1 MNSLSRMNRDI
12 SSQAISNIIVDKNS
26 VSSGED
32 IKIIVNYNDKNGKIN
47 PGDYIK
53 IDLGNNESVTVNG
66 YREKKGLFFKGI
78 LVGHFEVAGSEAKI
92 IFNNQVEA
100 FLQGSVSGF
109 IDFSAK
115 IRNESH
121 SNQTTSIISGGQY
134 ININVEKESSGGT
147 SSQFFY
153 KTGDIQTDNLEEVR
167 WFLIFNSVGDEY
179 SGYIDIDDQIQNP
192 ENHKIIKESVAI
204 TRVDH
209 IGNSKSYYGT
219 EGLTEFNNETGSTL
233 VFTEDSVYGE
243 IPWDRIAHS
252 QISINYNTKILNP
265 RAESFSNKVILNNS
279 QQIIQEENFSVKNVS
294 ANAGI
299 IGSKK
304 NELRIYK
311 FIKDSGK
318 SLEGVTF
325 ELKREDGKEIQ
336 DGLTRIKL
344 TTNEYGWISIENI
357 PNGKYIVKEI
367 SAPEG
372 YIYDSD
378 EEYKFEMKNDDTEGK
393 VLEIYNDRVKDQ
405 KIKVKKTWEGTPLKE
420 IKVKLNIFSA
430 SDAKKTESLILN
442 EENNWQGEFKD
453 LPIVD
458 SKGFKIDYSITE
470 VINVDGEEIELNNNE
485 EKVIEGVKYKSTIK
499 EVKNSEEKILKEYE
513 INNIVESEKPL
524 EPEKTSV
531 KVQKE
536 WIGTAGESAE
546 IILLKNN
553 EEYKTVELNE
563 KNNWEYEFKDLPVV
577 DNINDSNSN
586 IYSIKETPVKGY
598 TTTIEEISVNNY
610 TVINTEDIEK
620 IDLTVEKVWV
630 GLEKEYDGDVNLEL
644 YRNGEHYI
652 DGEKEY
658 TITLNK
664 NTGWKYIFKDLP
676 KYDENGE
683 EYIYT
688 IEEPGLDEERFSVEV
703 FNKEGTENHII
714 VENSVRFRDV
724 HVKKIWEGKVGES
737 AKFLLFE
744 AVRDEFGNL
753 LKKTN

>member
-134 ININVEKESSGGT
+134 ININIEKESSGGT

-304 NELRIYK
+304 MN
-311 FIKDSGK
+311 
-318 SLEGVTF
+318 
-325 ELKREDGKEIQ
+325 
-336 DGLTRIKL
+336 
-344 TTNEYGWISIENI
+344 
-357 PNGKYIVKEI
+357 
-367 SAPEG
+367 
-372 YIYDSD
+372 
-378 EEYKFEMKNDDTEGK
+378 
-393 VLEIYNDRVKDQ
+393 
-405 KIKVKKTWEGTPLKE
+405 
-420 IKVKLNIFSA
+420 
-430 SDAKKTESLILN
+430 
-442 EENNWQGEFKD
+442 
-453 LPIVD
+453 
-458 SKGFKIDYSITE
+458 
-470 VINVDGEEIELNNNE
+470 
-485 EKVIEGVKYKSTIK
+485 
-499 EVKNSEEKILKEYE
+499 
-513 INNIVESEKPL
+513 
-524 EPEKTSV
+524 
-531 KVQKE
+531 
-536 WIGTAGESAE
+536 
-546 IILLKNN
+546 
-553 EEYKTVELNE
+553 
-563 KNNWEYEFKDLPVV
+563 
-577 DNINDSNSN
+577 
-586 IYSIKETPVKGY
+586 
-598 TTTIEEISVNNY
+598 
-610 TVINTEDIEK
+610 
-620 IDLTVEKVWV
+620 
-630 GLEKEYDGDVNLEL
+630 
-644 YRNGEHYI
+644 
-652 DGEKEY
+652 
-658 TITLNK
+658 
-664 NTGWKYIFKDLP
+664 
-676 KYDENGE
+676 
-683 EYIYT
+683 
-688 IEEPGLDEERFSVEV
+688 
-703 FNKEGTENHII
+703 
-714 VENSVRFRDV
+714 
-724 HVKKIWEGKVGES
+724 
-737 AKFLLFE
+737 
-744 AVRDEFGNL
+744 
-753 LKKTN
+753 

>member
-1 MNSLSRMNRDI
+1 MKKRTLVLLLMFSILINSILPMNVLASSLEDENNNVFYEEILDENNINRNSNLEETIVKESKIESKDLDEITSKDLEKDIKNTTEDLDKDIAVEGSVVEDKDVEDTEETIIEKEEIEEKSEILKALDEQVNSRFFNYMNSFSQMNRDI

-134 ININVEKESSGGT
+134 ININIEKESSGGT

-304 NELRIYK
+304 MN
-311 FIKDSGK
+311 
-318 SLEGVTF
+318 
-325 ELKREDGKEIQ
+325 
-336 DGLTRIKL
+336 
-344 TTNEYGWISIENI
+344 
-357 PNGKYIVKEI
+357 
-367 SAPEG
+367 
-372 YIYDSD
+372 
-378 EEYKFEMKNDDTEGK
+378 
-393 VLEIYNDRVKDQ
+393 
-405 KIKVKKTWEGTPLKE
+405 
-420 IKVKLNIFSA
+420 
-430 SDAKKTESLILN
+430 
-442 EENNWQGEFKD
+442 
-453 LPIVD
+453 
-458 SKGFKIDYSITE
+458 
-470 VINVDGEEIELNNNE
+470 
-485 EKVIEGVKYKSTIK
+485 
-499 EVKNSEEKILKEYE
+499 
-513 INNIVESEKPL
+513 
-524 EPEKTSV
+524 
-531 KVQKE
+531 
-536 WIGTAGESAE
+536 
-546 IILLKNN
+546 
-553 EEYKTVELNE
+553 
-563 KNNWEYEFKDLPVV
+563 
-577 DNINDSNSN
+577 
-586 IYSIKETPVKGY
+586 
-598 TTTIEEISVNNY
+598 
-610 TVINTEDIEK
+610 
-620 IDLTVEKVWV
+620 
-630 GLEKEYDGDVNLEL
+630 
-644 YRNGEHYI
+644 
-652 DGEKEY
+652 
-658 TITLNK
+658 
-664 NTGWKYIFKDLP
+664 
-676 KYDENGE
+676 
-683 EYIYT
+683 
-688 IEEPGLDEERFSVEV
+688 
-703 FNKEGTENHII
+703 
-714 VENSVRFRDV
+714 
-724 HVKKIWEGKVGES
+724 
-737 AKFLLFE
+737 
-744 AVRDEFGNL
+744 
-753 LKKTN
+753 